1 MHAQRCSSHR
11 HPARTSGPSCPPR
24 RHVGIRV
31 FRSIGAVRQ
40 AGLSAAQHTNAFD
53 AQHDTRL
60 LQGLNEF
67 GVDPGGPAERV
78 DLDGICGVRSGESI
92 DIALVQRF
100 YPWA

>member
-1 MHAQRCSSHR
+1 MRSDV
-11 HPARTSGPSCPPR
+11 PAIPLERLNPVALPR
-24 RHVGIRV
+24 RHVGIRI

-40 AGLSAAQHTNAFD
+40 AGLSAAQHPNAFD
-53 AQHDTRL
+53 AQHDTHL

-67 GVDPGGPAERV
+67 GVDAGGPAERV

>member
-1 MHAQRCSSHR
+1 MRSDV
-11 HPARTSGPSCPPR
+11 PAIAIPLERLNPVALPR

-53 AQHDTRL
+53 AQRDTHL